1 VEGVSDADIAFT
13 GVNTMRA
20 TDGTTRSLSIYH
32 DRELLVRVFVV
43 ASLIAAVTTAAFL
56 LSRRIAGAYSAELP
70 APQLFIVATLALAWA
85 IAIRELSYPSAIF
98 PSIAITVLLALA
110 IACSYPGSRILDWL
124 IWPAVML
131 EAVFLPALRR
141 RHKPLRPTA
150 TAPLAAALDSEEPSE
165 NILQQ
170 LTRIRLADNH
180 EAIRGELIAEFPT
193 GERQVTL
200 HVAFCPPFEL
210 LPHIDVNIADDSDA
224 TVKVTQFL
232 HNGTQLEVRLPEP
245 AEKPIRVHVELYAT
259 ESPS

>member
-1 VEGVSDADIAFT
+1 
-13 GVNTMRA
+13 MRA
-20 TDGTTRSLSIYH
+20 TDGTMRSLSIYR
-32 DRELLVRVFVV
+32 DSERLVRIAVI

-56 LSRRIAGAYSAELP
+56 LSRRIAGAYSTELP
-70 APQLFIVATLALAWA
+70 APLLFIVATLALAWA
-85 IAIRELSYPSAIF
+85 IAVREFSYSSAIA
-98 PSIAITVLLALA
+98 PSLAIAVILTLA
-110 IACSYPGSRILDWL
+110 IACSYPGSRVIDWL

-141 RHKPLRPTA
+141 RNYVPASLRSKIRRGEDAIPSREETRQSGTNLEAPT
-150 TAPLAAALDSEEPSE
+150 E

-170 LTRIRLADNH
+170 LTRVRLADNH
-180 EAIRGELIAEFPT
+180 EAIRCELIAEFPT

-245 AEKPIRVHVELYAT
+245 AEEPVRVTVELYAT
-259 ESPS
+259 DSST

>member
-1 VEGVSDADIAFT
+1 
-13 GVNTMRA
+13 
-20 TDGTTRSLSIYH
+20 
-32 DRELLVRVFVV
+32 LVRIAVV

-70 APQLFIVATLALAWA
+70 PPQLFIVATLALAWA
-85 IAIRELSYPSAIF
+85 IAVRELSFPSAIT
-98 PSIAITVLLALA
+98 PSIAIAVLLALA
-110 IACSYPGSRILDWL
+110 IACSYPGSRVIDWL

-141 RHKPLRPTA
+141 RHKPSRSTA
-150 TAPLAAALDSEEPSE
+150 TTPLATALHSEEPSE

-170 LTRIRLADNH
+170 LTRIRLTDGH
-180 EAIRGELIAEFPT
+180 EAIRGELVAEFPT

-200 HVAFCPPFEL
+200 YVAFCPPFEL

-224 TVKVTQFL
+224 TVKVSQFL

-245 AEKPIRVHVELYAT
+245 AEEPLRVTVELYAAEIAT
-259 ESPS
+259 

>member
-1 VEGVSDADIAFT
+1 
-13 GVNTMRA
+13 M
-20 TDGTTRSLSIYH
+20 SLVI
-32 DRELLVRVFVV
+32 

-56 LSRRIAGAYSAELP
+56 LARRIAGAYSAELP
-70 APQLFIVATLALAWA
+70 VPQLFIVATIALAWA
-85 IAIRELSYPSAIF
+85 IAVRELSFPSAIA
-98 PSIAITVLLALA
+98 PSIAVAVLLALA
-110 IACSYPGSRILDWL
+110 IACSYPGSRVIDWL

-141 RHKPLRPTA
+141 SQKPSRATA
-150 TAPLAAALDSEEPSE
+150 TAPPSTALNSEGPSE

-170 LTRIRLADNH
+170 LTRIRLADGH
-180 EAIRGELIAEFPT
+180 EAIRGELVAEFPT

-245 AEKPIRVHVELYAT
+245 AEEPIRVTIELYAT
-259 ESPS
+259 ESST